1 MRCCVVRGSSTL
13 SAYRDLMALARLC
26 LRQASTARTPA
37 AADELKRLAKE
48 YEDRAAALLGPEI
61 PASSPEAPSPVVQQ
75 QQQPQDDAA
84 PPASAA
90 SAGSAGGSNDAGFW
104 RERAEALRARAVQ
117 LTDGGGRLVMLQIAE
132 TYEAL
137 ARRAEG
143 RRAEGLGSATE
154 PEE

>member
-1 MRCCVVRGSSTL
+1 L
-13 SAYRDLMALARLC
+13 SAYSDLMALARLC
-26 LRQASTARTPA
+26 LRQASTARTLA

-48 YEDRAAALLGPEI
+48 YEDRAAVFVGPET
-61 PASSPEAPSPVVQQ
+61 PASDPEARSPVVQQ
-75 QQQPQDDAA
+75 QQQPQGD
-84 PPASAA
+84 PQRAA
-90 SAGSAGGSNDAGFW
+90 SAPPIGSADKHSDAEFW
-104 RERAEALRARAVQ
+104 RERAEGLRVRAVQ

-143 RRAEGLGSATE
+143 LRSATE